1 MVPVN
6 KQFDSDY
13 PVEKD
18 AAEKFFYEEFK
29 LSSLELHNLEEI
41 EQMIEQKSY
50 TKKRVDDSLD
60 YLYKLQHRLREIKQI
75 EAEFEGEKNYNIN
88 QALLRI
94 KRLTGTLET
103 INTQNLDAS

>member
-1 MVPVN
+1 MVPVEER
-6 KQFDSDY
+6 FDSDY

-41 EQMIEQKSY
+41 EQMIEHKSY
-50 TKKRVDDSLD
+50 TKKRIDDSLD
-60 YLYKLQHRLREIKQI
+60 YLYKLQHRLYEVKQI
-75 EAEFEGEKNYNIN
+75 EAEFEGDKNYNVN

-94 KRLTGTLET
+94 KRLAQTLENIDT
-103 INTQNLDAS
+103 RMLD